1 VITMKKFTLSAL
13 TAGALAAGLFGF
25 AAPAQ
30 ADIDHH
36 GWIQDIQPTVTVPH
50 VDNTVRH
57 SGR

>member
-1 VITMKKFTLSAL
+1 MKKFTLSAL

-50 VDNTVRH
+50 VDTTVRH